1 MNEDPDL
8 QNLLQR
14 LANLQPPD
22 PEIHIPPDIPMPPI
36 DNLTRREDVN
46 VDNRSLAE
54 RAAAL
59 GIQIHS
65 TPAEIHSTPAEIHST
80 PAESKWAAA
89 QDKAKRLM
97 ELRKQMG
104 MIPNETNKDSF
115 HNNHNANTGSGIL
128 VGSGKKKK
136 KTRRKRRKRKT
147 KTKRKRRRKRK
158 RKTRRKK

>member
-1 MNEDPDL
+1 MNDIL
-8 QNLLQR
+8 LTSRLRNLVNDINTQGT
-14 LANLQPPD
+14 PPGHR
-22 PEIHIPPDIPMPPI
+22 EFLLRTGIPMPPI
-36 DNLTRREDVN
+36 DDSTPNIIHN
-46 VDNRSLAE
+46 VDNRSLVE

-59 GIQIHS
+59 GIQIR
-65 TPAEIHSTPAEIHST
+65 T

-104 MIPNETNKDSF
+104 MLPNEPNKDSF

-147 KTKRKRRRKRK
+147 KTKRKRKRRTRKKRK
-158 RKTRRKK
+158 RR

>member
-1 MNEDPDL
+1 MNEEDPDSL
-8 QNLLQR
+8 ENLLRR
-14 LANLQPPD
+14 LAILHNTN
-22 PEIHIPPDIPMPPI
+22 PEIPMPPGIPRTPI
-36 DNLTRREDVN
+36 DHLTRTEEEKKEN
-46 VDNRSLAE
+46 NRSLVE

-59 GIQIHS
+59 GIQIPS
-65 TPAEIHSTPAEIHST
+65 PPAEIPSPPAEIHST

-89 QDKAKRLM
+89 QNKAKRLM

-104 MIPNETNKDSF
+104 MLPNEPNKDSF

-147 KTKRKRRRKRK
+147 KTKRKRKRR
-158 RKTRRKK
+158 TRKKRR

>member
-1 MNEDPDL
+1 MSEDPDSFE
-8 QNLLQR
+8 NLLQR
-14 LANLQPPD
+14 LANLHDTD
-22 PEIHIPPDIPMPPI
+22 PEIPMPPDIPMPPI
-36 DNLTRREDVN
+36 DHLTSTVPN
-46 VDNRSLAE
+46 VDNRSLVE

-59 GIQIHS
+59 GIQ
-65 TPAEIHSTPAEIHST
+65 THST

-97 ELRKQMG
+97 ELRKQIG
-104 MIPNETNKDSF
+104 MLPNEPNKISF

-147 KTKRKRRRKRK
+147 KTKRKRKRRTRKKRK
-158 RKTRRKK
+158 RR